1 MMTDGQR
8 KAALKAGMSGP
19 WQAEPMLGSIYG
31 EEEIEAVVNTIRG
44 SMDPSVGFGF
54 ITEEFEEFERQ
65 FAAYCGT
72 KHAVSLSTASCGL
85 DMAMACLE
93 LEPGDEVI
101 VPAINFQAAPLSVLG
116 QGGRL
121 VLCEVDPTTLCA
133 DPTDVERRIT
143 PRTRAIMPT
152 HMNGL
157 SAAMDE
163 LMEVAERHPH
173 PKHGPLKVIGDAAR
187 ACGGGYKGTKIG
199 KRGWMTIFSFHTMKN
214 MNTLGEGGMITT
226 DDEELAARLRG
237 VRQWGGGERWG
248 SSYKMTK
255 VQAAVG
261 PVQLRRLDGM
271 IAARGRLAK
280 ARSEMLSG
288 CPQLT
293 LPVEPAGCV
302 HSWYMY
308 TAMVS
313 REWAGAKRDRLIGI
327 LNDRHGV
334 SCGIFNRPAYQTSQF
349 IRRQSE
355 GQELPL
361 SDELGNRIFCPPI
374 HPAMSDADNAYIAAA
389 VWEAVGEVGGEA

>member
-1 MMTDGQR
+1 
-8 KAALKAGMSGP
+8 
-19 WQAEPMLGSIYG
+19 
-31 EEEIEAVVNTIRG
+31 
-44 SMDPSVGFGF
+44 
-54 ITEEFEEFERQ
+54 
-65 FAAYCGT
+65 
-72 KHAVSLSTASCGL
+72 
-85 DMAMACLE
+85 
-93 LEPGDEVI
+93 
-101 VPAINFQAAPLSVLG
+101 
-116 QGGRL
+116 
-121 VLCEVDPTTLCA
+121 
-133 DPTDVERRIT
+133 
-143 PRTRAIMPT
+143 
-152 HMNGL
+152 
-157 SAAMDE
+157 
-163 LMEVAERHPH
+163 
-173 PKHGPLKVIGDAAR
+173 
-187 ACGGGYKGTKIG
+187 
-199 KRGWMTIFSFHTMKN
+199 
-214 MNTLGEGGMITT
+214 
-226 DDEELAARLRG
+226 
-237 VRQWGGGERWG
+237 
-248 SSYKMTK
+248 MTK